1 MNATGDYSNYAQ
13 VNTSDQ
19 SDPDSTPGD
28 NSNGDDDDDTVTTTP
43 NAVADLRLDKSVDNT
58 SPNVGDNVVF
68 TITVTNDGPSDATGV
83 TVLDQLPSGYTYVSD
98 DGAGAYNS
106 GTGVWTIG
114 SLANGATASSA
125 NNGHGECHGRHIVT
139 MRR

>member
-1 MNATGDYSNYAQ
+1 MPRATYSNYAQ

-83 TVLDQLPSGYTYVSD
+83 TVLDQLPIRIYVC
-98 DGAGAYNS
+98 
-106 GTGVWTIG
+106 
-114 SLANGATASSA
+114 
-125 NNGHGECHGRHIVT
+125 E
-139 MRR
+139 